1 MFMFNTIS
9 SIRLNPYVMALLL
22 LHFRLLHRVLALSLS
37 YFLGLMMA
45 QKTNMCLSQR

>member
-1 MFMFNTIS
+1 MFMFNMTS
-9 SIRLNPYVMALLL
+9 SIPLNPYATALLL

-45 QKTNMCLSQR
+45 QKTNMCLFHR